1 MKRLVLLLLL
11 GLVSVSGVTDHKAQ
25 RLDIL
30 LVHSYHQDYPW
41 TVYQHQAFVETLHA
55 ALPEYNIVF
64 STEYLDTKRVEPT
77 KAYKK
82 SFLQYLASKYK
93 GHVPDLIYTTDDNAL
108 DFIDSQEFSL
118 WQKTPIVF
126 SGLNTPGEYRNNR
139 NNNVTGIYEI
149 KDIPGTLSL
158 ARQIAPLTDS
168 IIFLG
173 DGGTTD
179 QAIDK
184 RISPQ
189 LEQASITTTHIH
201 QADMSIILDTLNA
214 IEPSV
219 IVLTT
224 IGGMHDSSGQL
235 LSLQQ
240 IINTIAATGH
250 KILVMEDTYLL
261 PGVIGGYIT
270 SGNLQ
275 GATAAKLAMRI
286 IKGVPAKD
294 IKPVIDSRSELVLD
308 WNMLQKLKQP
318 FDEPLLETARII
330 NKPLP
335 FLQNNPYITRWL
347 LVFVGVLLIIIA
359 GFIYNSRQKNRLLNE
374 QRIDR
379 LTGLGNRVKLLQDIE
394 KTETP
399 CLAIIDI
406 NNFKVINNLYGIKI
420 GDAVLMSYAHQ
431 ISEQLGNEATLYRM
445 AGDRFAILRGVTI
458 APKEFGLRIEQI
470 INHIQSSQYYFGDLE
485 INLTVTAGIS
495 GKNKE
500 LLIPRAEQALQQA
513 RANNKPYA
521 ITDGSTDNTSQQ
533 KENILS
539 AQKLHSALKEDRV
552 VPFFQPIVHNKTGE
566 ITKYEA
572 LVRIIDKDESII
584 SPFFFLDAAKTT
596 RQYEQLTHA
605 MITQALAAIQKHVV
619 SISINFTVEDI
630 RNDKTVRYFKQEL
643 SRHDIANR
651 VIIELT
657 ESEGIENYSEVAK
670 FIDDIKQLGCRVS
683 IDDFGSGYSNFSHL
697 VHLNADYLKID
708 GSIIKEIL
716 TDKGSEL
723 VAQSIVDFARR
734 LNMETIA
741 EFVDSQET
749 LDKVTALGVDYSQ
762 GYFLGKPAP
771 ELEQ

>member
-1 MKRLVLLLLL
+1 MKKLILLLLL
-11 GLVSVSGVTDHKAQ
+11 GLVTTPGVAADKAEH
-25 RLDIL
+25 LDVL

-41 TVYQHQAFVETLHA
+41 TVSQHQAFIKTLQA
-55 ALPEYNIVF
+55 AMPEHNIVF

-82 SFLQYLASKYK
+82 SFLQYLVSKYK
-93 GHVPDLIYTTDDNAL
+93 DHVPDLIYTTDDNAL
-108 DFIDSQEFSL
+108 DFIDSQGFSL
-118 WQKTPIVF
+118 WQKSPIVF
-126 SGLNTPGEYRNNR
+126 SGLNNPSEQRNNR
-139 NNNVTGIYEI
+139 NNNVTGVYEI
-149 KDIPGTLSL
+149 KDISETLSL
-158 ARQIAPLTDS
+158 ARQIASLTDS

-179 QAIDK
+179 LAIDK
-184 RISPQ
+184 RISPR
-189 LEQASITTTHIH
+189 LKQAGITHIH
-201 QADMSIILDTLNA
+201 QADIEKVLDTLNS

-224 IGGMHDSSGQL
+224 VGGMHDSSGQL

-275 GATAAKLAMRI
+275 GATAAKLALRI
-286 IKGVPAKD
+286 IKGASAED
-294 IKPVIDSRSELVLD
+294 IKPVVDSRSELVLD
-308 WNMLQKLKQP
+308 WNMLQKLNQP
-318 FDEPLLETARII
+318 LDEPLLKTARII

-347 LVFVGVLLIIIA
+347 LVFVGVLLIIIV

-394 KTETP
+394 KTQTP

-406 NNFKVINNLYGIKI
+406 NNFKVINNLYSIKI
-420 GDAVLMSYAHQ
+420 GDAILVSYAHQ

-458 APKEFGLRIEQI
+458 APKEFAIRIEQI
-470 INHIQSSQYYFGDLE
+470 INHIQSNQYSFGDLE

-533 KENILS
+533 KENILW
-539 AQKLHSALKEDRV
+539 AQKLHSALEGDRV
-552 VPFFQPIVHNKTGE
+552 IPFFQPIVNNKTGQILE
-566 ITKYEA
+566 HEA
-572 LVRIIDKDESII
+572 LVRIIDKDGSII
-584 SPFFFLDAAKTT
+584 SPCFFLDAAKTT
-596 RQYEQLTHA
+596 RQYEQLTHT
-605 MITQALAAIQKHVV
+605 MIKQVLDKIKKCSA

-630 RNDKTVRYFKQEL
+630 RNDKTVRYLKQEI
-643 SRHDIANR
+643 SQNDVANR

-670 FIDDIKQLGCRVS
+670 FIDDIKKLGCRVS
-683 IDDFGSGYSNFSHL
+683 IDDFGSGYSNFTHL
-697 VHLNADYLKID
+697 IHLNADYLKID
-708 GSIIKEIL
+708 GSIIKDIL

-723 VAQSIVDFARR
+723 VAQSIVDFAKR

-741 EFVDSQET
+741 EVVDSQEV
-749 LDKVTALGVDYSQ
+749 LEKVTALGIDYSQ
-762 GYFLGKPAP
+762 GDFIGKPDP
-771 ELEQ
+771 EPC